1 MDDIGI
7 LEELGLEEVSRKTH
21 IETKYLEHM
30 VNREFNKLNRIN
42 TLGFVKI
49 LRREYNLDLQE
60 WVDEFEAYLEKNT
73 KETVQADPVL
83 QQDMQPVKSR
93 GWIYLLLLLLV
104 LLGVAF
110 WYFNGMQYVNQLKES
125 LNEKNTS
132 TFTQAPIINEA
143 KEKLDAL
150 EEDTTPPVETVEIIS
165 TKSNTEENESNIQ
178 ESVESISPS
187 GDADKKSNSL
197 IVLDSK
203 EQELID
209 STMDEN
215 ITLEEVADVEIVN
228 IKSVKDEEEQDSS
241 QETQEEMKQ
250 EEKRKALKEIT
261 IKPNKKIWIGAIN
274 LKTKKRK
281 TRLSNDDIKLDVQDP
296 HILIVGHGSFI
307 FDLGGGENQKPD
319 SKQKSYY
326 HIENGKV
333 KYISKEEF
341 IKINGGKSW

>member
-30 VNREFNKLNRIN
+30 VNREFSKLNRIN

-73 KETVQADPVL
+73 KETAHADPVL

-93 GWIYLLLLLLV
+93 GWIYFLLLLLV

-125 LNEKNTS
+125 LSEKNTS
-132 TFTQAPIINEA
+132 TFTQAPIINET

-150 EEDTTPPVETVEIIS
+150 NEDTTLPVETVEIIS
-165 TKSNTEENESNIQ
+165 TKSNSEENKSNIQ
-178 ESVESISPS
+178 ELTESAKTG
-187 GDADKKSNSL
+187 GDVDKESSSL
-197 IVLDSK
+197 IILDSK

-209 STMDEN
+209 STMDKN

-228 IKSVKDEEEQDSS
+228 IESVTDEEVQDSNNES
-241 QETQEEMKQ
+241 QKEVMQE
-250 EEKRKALKEIT
+250 EEKRIPEKIT
-261 IKPNKKIWIGAIN
+261 IKPHKKIWIGVIN

-281 TRLSNDDIKLDVQDP
+281 TRLSSNDIGLDIQDP
-296 HILIVGHGSFI
+296 HLLIVGHGNFV
-307 FDLGGGENQKPD
+307 FDLGHGETQNPN

-333 KYISKEEF
+333 QHISKEEF
-341 IKINGGKSW
+341 MKINGGKGW